1 MAYTGVETSV
11 VCEVVDSA
19 KRSTPGDGAALPG
32 SEQSEQSEDL
42 FKPIKYT
49 YDCYNWDGADFK
61 ETHDVPLQL
70 KVVKEP
76 KQVPPTE
83 EPSCVFEIVTNV
95 EVELPPGGMPEEAE
109 TPSLDFM
116 KVKRMKKA
124 KMIIYSLSLLDAI
137 REVVMYY
144 PSQNLVGDEVTVHE
158 PYRVL
163 IHHIRE
169 LRELRER
176 LDTSIAA
183 NPVAHLLK
191 KCLHLNV
198 LLHFLDP
205 IVQRVASSADKRLL
219 KETPTVIFEDI
230 WYLLK
235 PGTLSY
241 FLNDDI
247 WLGGIIESVQ
257 YREKTDDVEE
267 AWMVS
272 VVFQDSSFHQHV
284 VGRAPR
290 QISIEAFDGEKVV
303 TTLPVFPCQ
312 FHDSQDNGTR
322 RAAFQRR
329 GGLVRD
335 IIWSGY
341 KYMKYSGTDR
351 LQYDGPV
358 IIGPCDIQVEF
369 PESDWTF
376 DWRPGSDKNAKVE
389 DDPNPISPMLPLD
402 LNASECSKSLLSDEH
417 LFMACPVMAA
427 FALLTKTWELVNVDY
442 AEQLEKAATIPDAN
456 IKPENLEIIK
466 ALSDRQIKTQNPW
479 SADFI
484 KDKGEG
490 VVVLLHGPPG
500 VGKTYTVESI
510 AMNTGRPLI
519 SLTIADL
526 GTKEE
531 SIETHLTSWFALA
544 QKWRAILLLDEAD
557 IFLERREHKDI
568 ARNGIVSAFLRK
580 MEFFKGLLFLTTNR
594 VGHIDEAFISRVH
607 VIIGFEKL
615 DPEKRKKIWKSFL
628 DKLHGEQRGKIRV
641 TAACAQFLMGN
652 EMSAMD
658 WNGREIRN
666 ALQTAIALAEYDMR
680 RSEYYHEGDEITV
693 ESDHFKKV
701 MEMNRSFRKYMDSI
715 RNNTEEKRAQIYYG
729 RNDSFTQDGAATA
742 TAPF

>member
-341 KYMKYSGTDR
+341 KYMKYS
-351 LQYDGPV
+351 
-358 IIGPCDIQVEF
+358 
-369 PESDWTF
+369 
-376 DWRPGSDKNAKVE
+376 
-389 DDPNPISPMLPLD
+389 
-402 LNASECSKSLLSDEH
+402 
-417 LFMACPVMAA
+417 
-427 FALLTKTWELVNVDY
+427 ELVNVDY